1 MEQRANSI
9 LTRLAATSSTA
20 SIKPLFPAR
29 ASGSLSL
36 TAEFVASRAR
46 ATARVRVQNHV
57 KRCRLPKV
65 ALFVDNEGP
74 RLLIFVLP
82 GIRQHPCLARL
93 ALHQRSRDAAF
104 QSPRRAKWQ
113 KANRITRRRAPL
125 RWPKSL
131 PSLCATSGLCHRNNL
146 SFGGTSH
153 VAILTCYGGL

>member
-9 LTRLAATSSTA
+9 LTRLAATSSRA
-20 SIKPLFPAR
+20 SRKPLLSSSCMP
-29 ASGSLSL
+29 GSITPS
-36 TAEFVASRAR
+36 
-46 ATARVRVQNHV
+46 
-57 KRCRLPKV
+57 PGG

-82 GIRQHPCLARL
+82 GIRHHSCLARL

-153 VAILTCYGGL
+153 VAILKCCAGLW